1 MSLRNLHTG
10 MDAPTRQPIDIFY
23 PELEDD
29 TMIEFIEE
37 PTPPKR
43 PMRRE
48 PTRYSTDD
56 IMNSLSDMKSKI
68 SEMTMTCSAAP
79 NRIREEGNKLI
90 QEFNKKYSDITLKEE
105 RSFSERAE
113 QIEKQFYEKLR
124 IDLYNLESIEND
136 IKETEERLFKF
147 NTFKRFMFWFG
158 CFTNIGAFSVLLA
171 LLVLNYL

>member
-10 MDAPTRQPIDIFY
+10 MDAPTRQPMDIFY

-37 PTPPKR
+37 PTPLKR

>member
-1 MSLRNLHTG
+1 M
-10 MDAPTRQPIDIFY
+10 DIFY
-23 PELEDD
+23 ENDED
-29 TMIEFIEE
+29 EFIVDTYEQE
-37 PTPPKR
+37 PPRWKPQQPVRKK
-43 PMRRE
+43 
-48 PTRYSTDD
+48 STSEQLMKA
-56 IMNSLSDMKSKI
+56 ISDLETKVTN
-68 SEMTMTCSAAP
+68 MTTSCSTASD
-79 NRIREEGNKLI
+79 RIREEGNKLI

-158 CFTNIGAFSVLLA
+158 CFTNISAFSVLLA
-171 LLVLNYL
+171 LLILNYL